1 MKNKLTLS
9 TVLSYI
15 KYLSIKVI
23 GKTQFIKLSS
33 VIFRFL
39 NQTGCAKKE
48 TGLETRSCS
57 KGKPIFVSCD
67 HFSIYTSLVKPPSCF
82 YKVPKFC
89 LIRFVCFL
97 YSQLG
102 HTHHLITPSPSLG
115 C

>member
-9 TVLSYI
+9 TVLSI

-67 HFSIYTSLVKPPSCF
+67 HFSFCTSLVKPPSL
-82 YKVPKFC
+82 KAKFASKGSQN
-89 LIRFVCFL
+89 FV
-97 YSQLG
+97 
-102 HTHHLITPSPSLG
+102 
-115 C
+115 